1 MNSMIVE
8 MIKRIWLARVEM
20 IKRAWL
26 ARVEIAM
33 RCWSGW
39 REGLA
44 RKEEQVNDQE
54 KLFRSKEQAGGAEV
68 HVGRC
73 C

>member
-1 MNSMIVE
+1 MNLMIVE

-39 REGLA
+39 SGLGQEG
-44 RKEEQVNDQE
+44 R
-54 KLFRSKEQAGGAEV
+54 AGQ
-68 HVGRC
+68 
-73 C
+73 

>member
-39 REGLA
+39 RGLGQEGRASQLSG
-44 RKEEQVNDQE
+44 KIVQ
-54 KLFRSKEQAGGAEV
+54 K
-68 HVGRC
+68 
-73 C
+73 

>member
-8 MIKRIWLARVEM
+8 MIKRAWLARVEM
-20 IKRAWL
+20 IKRMWL

-39 REGLA
+39 SGLGQKG
-44 RKEEQVNDQE
+44 R
-54 KLFRSKEQAGGAEV
+54 AGQ
-68 HVGRC
+68 
-73 C
+73 

>member
-1 MNSMIVE
+1 MSS
-8 MIKRIWLARVEM
+8 MIKRT
-20 IKRAWL
+20 WL

-33 RCWSGW
+33 RCWSG
-39 REGLA
+39 RSGAA

-54 KLFRSKEQAGGAEV
+54 KLLNRKEQAGGTEV

>member
-8 MIKRIWLARVEM
+8 MIKRIWLARVE
-20 IKRAWL
+20 
-26 ARVEIAM
+26 IAM

-39 REGLA
+39 A
-44 RKEEQVNDQE
+44 RKEEQVNDKE
-54 KLFRSKEQAGGAEV
+54 KLFTSKEQAGGTEV

>member
-39 REGLA
+39 SGLGQEGRA
-44 RKEEQVNDQE
+44 SQ
-54 KLFRSKEQAGGAEV
+54 
-68 HVGRC
+68 
-73 C
+73 

>member
-8 MIKRIWLARVEM
+8 MIKRT
-20 IKRAWL
+20 WL

-39 REGLA
+39 A
-44 RKEEQVNDQE
+44 RKEEQVNDANG
-54 KLFRSKEQAGGAEV
+54 KIV
-68 HVGRC
+68 H
-73 C
+73 